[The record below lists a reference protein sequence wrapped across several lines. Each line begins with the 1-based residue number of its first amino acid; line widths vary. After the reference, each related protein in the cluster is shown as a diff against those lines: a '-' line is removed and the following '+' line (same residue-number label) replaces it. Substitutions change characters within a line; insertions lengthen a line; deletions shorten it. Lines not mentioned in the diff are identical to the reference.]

1 MSSLKDIIKNPNLT
15 AKVKPALISFLGIP
29 PASGQTEAVKHILD
43 RYINKVKPPFVSIH
57 GRVGEKVTKA
67 EGIEYHELLATG
79 FKSVRNLYIGE
90 VTEESTSAFGILSAF
105 RQGLIEEKKLPLFDI
120 SVSRLS
126 QVFENQQLNEHLI
139 HTYRYLCEQESI
151 PKQDMKSLEDMEK
164 LSKKDQEYA
173 TKLEQLLP
181 EGIALVIMWD
191 VALNKTVLHFLT
203 ALRGHLYNCHPW
215 LFLDLQ
221 RDLDKLHLPPTS
233 SNGDEREI
241 RDGALLM
248 KWRPRLHYLIRSC
261 RLGET
266 KEKKRRRVCTV
277 FAKHDGT
284 FNGKMQ
290 EKMDE
295 LERKVQATARHIDVT
310 SLLKEKIVPVNLCSA
325 AGQMDDDCLLRL
337 NQELQHVICEAS
349 YEDIPIAWI
358 FLRSLF
364 YRNEKCVITKNEL
377 ERMAKECGM
386 DKSSFAGF
394 CKFYTSFGSIFDLSL
409 VDEKCQTVAVK
420 PMAFLQLLD
429 CLLYPSAELRK
440 KYPIISYGI
449 YPEEICR
456 EVFDAADWSL
466 FMDALIS
473 LSLAIKVSAHF
484 IEAPTDIPLDRNAT
498 YYFIPLSR
506 TGQFNDVPHPHSIHI
521 ITSINTPHV
530 FRQVAVTKRLLG
542 ILEAPKLI
550 PSKYFNQTTIKDA
563 STGTTI
569 TIVSHSPA
577 TRLDLDKPNSE
588 VCGCIVRV
596 YNEIAETCNVTV
608 KYKFVRL
615 CAAEKISDVRS
626 IPSSS
631 YHILPDNELCAICK
645 KPEND
650 DSDLLQAW
658 NKALIEVMLS
668 ILMRLLLSY
677 FRIK

>member
-1 MSSLKDIIKNPNLT
+1 MSSLKDIIKNPKLT

-29 PASGQTEAVKHILD
+29 PDSGQTEAVKHILD
-43 RYINKVKPPFVSIH
+43 HYINKVKPTFASTPP

-67 EGIEYHELLATG
+67 EGIEYHELVATG

-90 VTEESTSAFGILSAF
+90 VTKESSSAFGILSAF

-120 SVSRLS
+120 SVSQSL
-126 QVFENQQLNEHLI
+126 QVFENEQLNEHLI
-139 HTYRYLCEQESI
+139 HTYQYLCEQESI
-151 PKQDMKSLEDMEK
+151 PKKGESLEDMEK
-164 LSKKDQEYA
+164 LSEKDQEYA
-173 TKLEQLLP
+173 KKLKRFLP

-221 RDLDKLHLPPTS
+221 RDLDELHLPPEIPPTS
-233 SNGDEREI
+233 SNGDGREI

-284 FNGKMQ
+284 FNGEMQ

-295 LERKVQATARHIDVT
+295 LERKVQVTARHIGVT
-310 SLLKEKIVPVNLCSA
+310 SLLEERILPVNLCSA
-325 AGQMDDDCLLRL
+325 GQMDDDSSLCL
-337 NQELQHVICEAS
+337 NQKLQKVICEAS

-364 YRNEKCVITKNEL
+364 YCSKKCVIAKDDL
-377 ERMAKECGM
+377 EEMAKECGM

-409 VDEKCQTVAVK
+409 VDEKCQCVAVK
-420 PMAFLQLLD
+420 PMAFLRLLD
-429 CLLYPSAELRK
+429 CLLYPSEELRK
-440 KYPIISYGI
+440 KYPMISYGI
-449 YPEEICR
+449 YPEEVCR
-456 EVFDAADWSL
+456 EVFKADWSL
-466 FMDALIS
+466 FMDALVS
-473 LSLAIKVSAHF
+473 LSLATKVAAHF
-484 IEAPTDIPLDRNAT
+484 IEAPRGIPLDRNMT

-506 TGQFNDVPHPHSIHI
+506 TGQFNDVPHPRSIHI

-530 FRQVAVTKRLLG
+530 FRQVAVTKHLFEMLK
-542 ILEAPKLI
+542 APKLI
-550 PSKYFNQTTIKDA
+550 PCEYFNQTIIKDT

-588 VCGCIVRV
+588 VCGCIVRA

-615 CAAEKISDVRS
+615 CAAEKISNVQS

-631 YHILPDNELCAICK
+631 YHILPDNELCATCK
-645 KPEND
+645 KLND

-658 NKALIEVMLS
+658 NEALDEVILS
-668 ILMRLLLSY
+668 ILMR
-677 FRIK
+677 